1 MAENFETILYVVDG
15 AVATITMNRP
25 DMANARELHAH

>member
-25 DMANARELHAH
+25 DMANAAGLDAH